1 MCVCVGGG
9 CGCVC
14 VYMCVRGTQCGI
26 CGYTKITGQ
35 EQKEQRLIIR
45 AKGEH
50 CHLLVQ
56 FPKHV
61 LKA

>member
-1 MCVCVGGG
+1 MCVS
-9 CGCVC
+9 
-14 VYMCVRGTQCGI
+14 MCARGTQCGI

-35 EQKEQRLIIR
+35 EQKEQRPIIR

-56 FPKHV
+56 FPKHD